1 MNHFVNSLQ
10 KNLQNCG
17 TVVELLNYQARQQ
30 PNANAFTFLEDGESL
45 EITITYQELT
55 RRSQQ
60 IAIALKHLGL
70 QDERALLLYPAG
82 LDYLVAFF
90 GCLSAGVIAVPAYP
104 PQNARKTPRIQ
115 AIATDSS
122 AEIAL
127 TTEKLLP
134 KMQSLLG
141 KNKDLKWLAT
151 DNLGLEIEENWQP
164 ENLNKNT
171 IAFLQY
177 TSGSTGTP
185 KGVMVSH
192 GNLLHNAEM
201 TYRWMGHSPE
211 SKFISWLPIY
221 HDMGLIGGILQPL
234 YGGFPCILMSP
245 TSFLQNP
252 YRWLKAISSYG
263 GTTSGA
269 PNFAYELCAKK
280 ITAKQKETLD
290 LSSWQVAFNGAE
302 PIRHETLE
310 LFAATFADCGF
321 RQEAFYPCYGMA
333 EATLLVSGGE
343 RETKYQSKSVDKL
356 ALAEDRIVEVSGKE
370 NSKVLVSCGRSIP
383 GQEIVIVN
391 PETETVCESNSVGEI
406 WVSGDSIANGYW
418 NRVEETK
425 KIFHAKTQRRKEE
438 REGREEDLQKES
450 FLRTGDLGF
459 LDRNGEL
466 FITGRLK
473 DLIIIRGRNLYPQ
486 DIELTA
492 EQSHADLRL
501 ASNAAFTVEINQEER
516 LVVVQEL
523 EFRAKPNLELVIN
536 NICQAITEAH
546 EIEVYGVV
554 LIKPGTILKTSSGK
568 IQRRATRDQLLEH
581 KLNIIASD
589 FVETK
594 ESVEVAIHLTREEL
608 LQKLPQESQLLLEE
622 YVQTSIARI
631 VKRLPQAIALDSPL
645 TSLGLD
651 SLKVFELKNQI
662 ENDLG
667 VSVEIADL
675 FSGLTTRSLC
685 TKILAALEIS
695 NPTESIPLKK
705 ITTNQHSYPVS
716 FAQARLWFLDQLEP
730 GNPAYNISL
739 ALELKGELNIAVLEQ
754 SLNEIVRRH
763 ETLRT
768 IFAIADGQPG
778 QIIAP
783 SLKLSLSVVDYQN
796 NLASQSD
803 RAIQEFLTEQAQQPF
818 NLSQGPLF
826 RAKLLRLAEQ
836 EHVFVLEMHHIISD
850 GWSTEILLQE
860 LEALYKAF
868 LTGETSPLPEITIQ
882 YKDFSQWQKQWLQG
896 EILEKQLDYWQQ
908 QLNGIPRALHLPTDR
923 TRPAVQTSRGAH
935 QAFELS
941 ATIVQRLNELA
952 HQENVTLFMLLLA
965 IFQTFLHRY
974 TGQDDIAVG
983 SPIANR
989 NQDQVKG
996 LIGFFVNTLVL
1007 RTDLSSNPTFSN
1019 LLQRVK
1025 NIALGAYAHQDLP
1038 FDQLVEAVQ
1047 PERDTSRTPLFQAM
1061 FDFRHTPTPLE
1072 IPNLAISKL
1081 QIETNTA
1088 QFDLSL
1094 SVEVNQGLRL
1104 SFEYNS
1110 DLFDDATIT
1119 RMIGHLENLL
1129 LNVLA
1134 NPDAKLSELSLLTA
1148 KEQQQLLVKFNSE
1161 ELSNQNL
1168 KSQMGQSI
1176 HQLFEAQVEQ
1186 TPDEVAVVFA
1196 QNQLTYQELN
1206 QRANQL
1212 AHYLQTV
1219 GVEPETMVG
1228 IYMDRSVEMIIAVL
1242 GVLKAGGAYVPL
1254 DPIYSSERLEFILNN
1269 MQLPVLLTQ
1278 PWLQKN
1284 LPEHQAK
1291 VICLDSSWKNI
1302 VQESQSNLP
1311 NKATSQNLAYVIYT
1325 SGSTGTPKGVMVN
1338 HSSLV
1343 NAYLG
1348 WEDRYLLRSV
1358 ATSHLQMAS
1367 FSFDVFTGDLV
1378 RALCS
1383 GGKLVLCPR
1392 DYLLQPDRLYG
1403 LLCSE
1408 QIDCAEFVP
1417 AVLMNLIQY
1426 LEETQQSLDFMRLLI
1441 VGSDSWYMSGYQRV
1455 KGFCGEATRLINSYG
1470 VSEATIDSSY
1480 FETTTANL
1488 QLELQLERPVPIG
1501 RPFPNT
1507 QLYILDSELR
1517 PVPLGVAGELYIGGI
1532 GLARGYYNRPGLTK
1546 EKFIRDPFSD
1556 RPGARLYK
1564 TGDLARYLVALKD
1577 TALSEGVSFRAHN
1590 RNIEFLGRMDYQ
1602 VKIRGFRIE
1611 LGEIEA
1617 VLSQH
1622 SEVKEAVVIAQED
1635 ELDNK
1640 RLVAYVVQNPQ
1651 PELSSEEE
1659 LSSEQ
1664 LSQWEGV
1671 FDDLYQNT
1679 VEEQALKSDFTG
1691 WNSSYT
1697 GQAMPEAEVAQWVES
1712 TVERILSLKPS
1723 KVLDLG
1729 SGSGLML
1736 FRIAPYCEQYC
1747 ATDASEKALLNLQH
1761 QLEMLEESISGVS
1774 LNHRDANNFENV
1786 AANSFDAVVVV
1797 SVAQYFPNVDYLM
1810 QVLTKA
1816 VAAVEPGGF
1825 IFLGDIRSLPLLG
1838 TFHSSV
1844 QFHRAPDSLSKEEL
1858 KQRANKQLFEEK
1870 QLVIDPE
1877 FFTNLQQHL
1886 PEISHVEIILE
1897 RGYHQNELNKFRYD
1911 VIIHIG
1917 EAADISGLDLPWLDW
1932 KKSEL
1937 SINSVRQILREK
1949 MPDIVGITQVPN
1961 ARVTKDYQIWQWLNS
1976 TEGASTVGEMRQFLD
1991 NNFEQSGIEPESFWK
2006 FSQDLPYS
2014 IDITWSGSGA
2024 NEYYDVIFKRKPI
2037 NQKMRFV
2044 TNQNNNK
2051 NTKHR
2056 PWRDYTNN
2064 PLQAKFAVELVPK
2077 LREFLGKKLPEYM
2090 VPTNFML
2097 LDSLPLLPNGKIN
2110 RRALPKPNIDSVSDS
2125 IYTPP
2130 DTEAEKIIATIWQ
2143 DVLGVDQVGINDNF
2157 FDLGGH
2163 SLLIGQVHSQ
2173 LRAKLNQDLS
2183 IVEFFQYPTISLLA
2197 KKLSQ
2202 TPIENQQFTAI
2213 ADRTQKRKLALKKHK
2228 KSLKSK

>member
-1 MNHFVNSLQ
+1 MNHFVNSQQ
-10 KNLQNCG
+10 KKPQNYD
-17 TVVELLNYQARQQ
+17 TVIKLLDYQACEQ
-30 PNANAFTFLEDGESL
+30 PDANAFTFLEDGESL
-45 EITITYQELT
+45 ETTITYQELDQ
-55 RRSQQ
+55 RSRK
-60 IAIALKHLGL
+60 IAMQLQALGL

-115 AIATDSS
+115 AIAIDSS
-122 AEIAL
+122 AAIAL

-134 KMQSLLG
+134 KMQSFLG
-141 KNKDLKWLAT
+141 KNRDLKWLAT
-151 DNLGLEIEENWQP
+151 DNLDLEIKENWHS
-164 ENLNKNT
+164 ENLNKDT

-177 TSGSTGTP
+177 TSGSTGSP

-245 TSFLQNP
+245 TSFLQSP
-252 YRWLKAISSYG
+252 YSWLKAISNYG

-280 ITAKQKETLD
+280 ITAKQRETLD

-310 LFAATFADCGF
+310 LFATTFADCGF

-356 ALAEDRIVEVSGKE
+356 ALAEDRIVEVAGEE
-370 NSKVLVSCGRSIP
+370 NSKVLVGCGRSIP

-391 PETETVCESNSVGEI
+391 PKTETVCEFNSVGEI
-406 WVSGDSIANGYW
+406 WVSGDSIAQGYW
-418 NRVEETK
+418 NRPEETK
-425 KIFHAKTQRRKEE
+425 NTFGAKKLNHLPIKNQNKAIKQN
-438 REGREEDLQKES
+438 D

-492 EQSHADLRL
+492 EQSHPDLRL
-501 ASNAAFTVEINQEER
+501 ASNAAFTVEINQEEK
-516 LVVVQEL
+516 LVIVQEL
-523 EFRAKPNLELVIN
+523 EFRAKPNLELVISS
-536 NICQAITEAH
+536 IRQAITEAH

-554 LIKPGTILKTSSGK
+554 LIKAGTILKTSSGK

-581 KLNIIASD
+581 KLNIVASD

-594 ESVEVAIHLTREEL
+594 EFVEVLIHLTREEL

-622 YVQTSIARI
+622 YVQNSIAQI
-631 VKRLPQAIALDSPL
+631 IKRLPQAIALDSPL

-667 VSVEIADL
+667 VSVAIADL
-675 FSGLTTRSLC
+675 FSGLTTRSLS
-685 TKILAALEIS
+685 TKILASLEIS

-705 ITTNQHSYPVS
+705 ITANQHTYPVS

-739 ALELKGELNIAVLEQ
+739 ALQLKGKLNVPVLEE

-768 IFAIADGQPG
+768 RFAIAEGQPV

-783 SLKLSLSVVDYQN
+783 SLKLSLSVIDYQN
-796 NLASQSD
+796 NIASQGD
-803 RAIQEFLTEQAQQPF
+803 RAVPEFLTEQAQQPF

-826 RAKLLRLAEQ
+826 RAKLLRFAEQ

-868 LTGETSPLPEITIQ
+868 LTGEASPLPEITIQ

-896 EILEKQLDYWQQ
+896 EILEKQLKYWQQ
-908 QLNGIPRALHLPTDR
+908 QLNSIPRALHLPTDR

-941 ATIVQRLNELA
+941 ETILQRLNELA
-952 HQENVTLFMLLLA
+952 YQENVTLFMLLLA

-1007 RTDLSSNPTFSN
+1007 RTDLSSNPTFSK

-1110 DLFDDATIT
+1110 DLFEDSTIT
-1119 RMIGHLENLL
+1119 RMIGHLKNLL

-1161 ELSNQNL
+1161 ELSTQNL

-1206 QRANQL
+1206 QLANQL

-1228 IYMDRSVEMIIAVL
+1228 IYMDRSVEMIVAVL

-1278 PWLQKN
+1278 QWLQKN
-1284 LPEHQAK
+1284 LPEHQAT
-1291 VICLDSSWKNI
+1291 VVGLDSSWENI
-1302 VQESQSNLP
+1302 VQESQENLP
-1311 NKATSQNLAYVIYT
+1311 NQTTSQNLAYVIYT

-1348 WEDRYLLRSV
+1348 WEDRYSLRSV

-1392 DYLLQPDRLYG
+1392 DYLLQPDRLYA

-1488 QLELQLERPVPIG
+1488 QLERQVPIG

-1507 QLYILDSELR
+1507 QIYILDTELR
-1517 PVPLGVAGELYIGGI
+1517 PAPLGVAGELYIGGI
-1532 GLARGYYNRPGLTK
+1532 GLARGYYNRPELTA

-1556 RPGARLYK
+1556 RPEARLYK

-1577 TALSEGVSFRAHN
+1577 TASHN
-1590 RNIEFLGRMDYQ
+1590 GNIEFLGRMDYQ

-1622 SEVKEAVVIAQED
+1622 SDVKEAVVIAQED
-1635 ELDNK
+1635 DSNNK
-1640 RLVAYVVQNPQ
+1640 CLVAYVVQNPQ

-1659 LSSEQ
+1659 LSTEQ
-1664 LSQWEGV
+1664 LSQWAGV

-1697 GQAMPEAEVAQWVES
+1697 GQSMPEAEVSQWVES

-1747 ATDASEKALLNLQH
+1747 ATDASEKALLNLKH
-1761 QLEMLEESISGVS
+1761 QLEMVEESISGVS

-1816 VAAVEPGGF
+1816 VTAVEPGGF

-1838 TFHSSV
+1838 TFHCSV

-1917 EAADISGLDLPWLDW
+1917 EAAEVSGIDLPWLDW
-1932 KKSEL
+1932 QKSEL
-1937 SINSVRQILREK
+1937 SINSVRQMLK
-1949 MPDIVGITQVPN
+1949 ANMPDVIGITQVPN
-1961 ARVTKDYQIWQWLNS
+1961 ARVTKDYQIWQWLNL
-1976 TEGASTVGEMRQFLD
+1976 TEGVATVGEMRQFLA
-1991 NNFEQSGIEPESFWK
+1991 NSFGESGIEPESFWE

-2014 IDITWSGSGA
+2014 IDITWSGRG
-2024 NEYYDVIFKRKPI
+2024 NDDCYDVIFKKDSINRKI
-2037 NQKMRFV
+2037 NFI
-2044 TNQNNNK
+2044 NK
-2051 NTKHR
+2051 NQAKHR

-2064 PLQAKFAVELVPK
+2064 PLQAKFALELVPQ
-2077 LREFLGKKLPEYM
+2077 LRDFLQNKLPEYM
-2090 VPTNFML
+2090 VPGNFML
-2097 LDSLPLLPNGKIN
+2097 LDALPLFPNGKIN

-2130 DTEAEKIIATIWQ
+2130 DTEVEKIIATIWQ
-2143 DVLGVDQVGINDNF
+2143 DILGVEQVGINDNF

-2202 TPIENQQFTAI
+2202 TSIENQQFTAI

-2228 KSLKSK
+2228 KLRKSR